1 MISHRENN
9 FKLGVFV
16 LSALILTIT
25 GLYLIG
31 KNKSLFGANF
41 ELKARFSNLN
51 GLTSGNNVLYSGL
64 QAGTV
69 KDITVVSDTTFE
81 VLMLIDDDL
90 KSFVHK
96 NALVSIGT
104 EGLMGNKVIQINP
117 GKGSSPLV
125 SKGDV
130 LNARNSVAMDEMLLT
145 LSRTNENISQI
156 SEMLKI
162 SVLRIN
168 KSEIWS
174 LLEDDETA
182 RKLKLTVENIH
193 RTSVH
198 AEEAA
203 SKIEW
208 IIEQTKQG
216 KGAAGMIL
224 ADTTLSSGLGGMIA
238 SLNSATRRADEL
250 TRQLNLTV
258 NTLNSDI
265 ENGPGLLNI
274 LLKDTALVRKL
285 NSSLS
290 NIEKGTDG
298 FNQNMEA
305 LKHNFLLRG
314 YFKKLARDQKKDPGP
329 VPADVP

>member
-1 MISHRENN
+1 MISHKENN
-9 FKLGVFV
+9 LKLGIFV
-16 LSALILTIT
+16 LSALILTII

-69 KDITVVSDTTFE
+69 KDISVINDTTFE
-81 VLMLIDDDL
+81 VSMFIDDDL
-90 KSFVHK
+90 KPFIHT

-104 EGLMGNKVIQINP
+104 EGLMGNKVIQISP
-117 GKGSSPLV
+117 GKGASPV
-125 SKGDV
+125 VARGDI
-130 LNARNSVAMDEMLLT
+130 LKAKNSVAMDEMLQT

-156 SEMLKI
+156 SEILKV

-168 KSEIWS
+168 KSEIWN
-174 LLEDDETA
+174 LLEEDETS

-193 RTSVH
+193 QTSAH
-198 AEEAA
+198 ANKAA
-203 SKIEW
+203 NNIDW
-208 IIEQTKQG
+208 LIEQTKQG

-224 ADTTLSSGLGGMIA
+224 TDTTLSLGLSRAVA
-238 SLNSATRRADEL
+238 SLSSASSQADEL
-250 TRQLNLTV
+250 TKQLNLVV
-258 NTLNSDI
+258 NTLSSDI
-265 ENGPGLLNI
+265 NNGPGLLNT
-274 LLKDTALVRKL
+274 LLKDTLLSRKL
-285 NSSLS
+285 DSSLN

-298 FNQNMEA
+298 FNQSMEA

-314 YFKKLARDQKKDPGP
+314 YFKKLAKEKGKVRQP
-329 VPADVP
+329 